1 MVAETSDIELVEL
14 VLLCALV
21 RVYLG
26 MGLFSQKLPKKPA
39 FWPKLGLA
47 TLALVLHFALMV
59 AACLVAAP
67 EGPSAGYVFQAVFFS
82 LLQPLLIYGLMYLY
96 DISVWTASFCATAGY
111 TIQNLASGAMELVSS
126 LAATMGAAPA
136 TISFHLVVNFIC
148 IPLTYVPCYLLFS
161 RRLEQRGLETVENHG
176 MLAMM
181 PVVCLVII
189 GFDVLIKC
197 LAADGIAPCYFVAL
211 RLLHGL
217 LCVALLWVEYQ
228 MLYRTHLEQEQAT
241 TERLL
246 AEHDR
251 QLRLS
256 RENVEAINIKCH
268 DLRHQIRSLAQG
280 GAVVSGEAL
289 ADLAHD
295 ISIYDSSVKT
305 GNEAL
310 DTILTEKR
318 LLCESRKITLT
329 CVADGGALAFMAAAD
344 IYALFGNALDNAI
357 EAVTTLDDQAK
368 RSITLVVRQVMGC
381 AKRPRGEL
389 LRRGAR
395 VRGRNAADQQG
406 RPRIARLWRQ
416 VHAAD
421 GRALRR
427 HLLRQRRRWNL
438 PTGHHDSAPIGASPR
453 LVPQGS
459 SAVAIANVD
468 TNFVLYVSL
477 WLVPE

>member
-96 DISVWTASFCATAGY
+96 DVSVWTASFCATAGY

-268 DLRHQIRSLAQG
+268 DLRHQIRSLAEG

-381 AKRPRGEL
+381 ASVHVENYC
-389 LRRGAR
+389 GAAPAFVDGMPQTSKADR
-395 VRGRNAADQQG
+395 ASHGFGVRSMRQTAERYGGTFSASADDG
-406 RPRIARLWRQ
+406 TFRL
-416 VHAAD
+416 D
-421 GRALRR
+421 IMIP
-427 HLLRQRRRWNL
+427 L
-438 PTGHHDSAPIGASPR
+438 P
-453 LVPQGS
+453 
-459 SAVAIANVD
+459 
-468 TNFVLYVSL
+468 
-477 WLVPE
+477 